1 VSFSAFCIRTR
12 LSDSVFPRF
21 YAYFFRSQHFRK
33 RLALLGKGTNI
44 SNLNQ
49 EVLKRLRVPIPSHHQ
64 QVRVVDTIRPYDDL
78 IENNRRRIHLLE
90 QSARLLY
97 KEWFVHLRFPGHE
110 HVKSKNGVPDGWV
123 KKTLDDLTTVVTKG
137 TTPTTLGK
145 AFVDEGLHFI
155 KVESIS
161 DSGSIIRDKLARVD
175 EDTHNLLKRSKL
187 IEGDILFSIA
197 GAIGRSAIVPMWAI
211 PANTNQA
218 IAIIRPVN
226 YKIRYYLYW
235 VIRSDD
241 FLSFSMGRVVQT
253 AQANVSLSAL
263 KSALIMMPV
272 DNIINAFIEIV
283 TPIHKQI
290 DCLNLEINSATEA
303 RDLLLPRLMNGMITV

>member
-1 VSFSAFCIRTR
+1 M
-12 LSDSVFPRF
+12 
-21 YAYFFRSQHFRK
+21 
-33 RLALLGKGTNI
+33 
-44 SNLNQ
+44 
-49 EVLKRLRVPIPSHHQ
+49 
-64 QVRVVDTIRPYDDL
+64 
-78 IENNRRRIHLLE
+78 RRIQLLE

-110 HVKSKNGVPDGWV
+110 HIKIKNGVPDGWV
-123 KKTLDDLTTVVTKG
+123 KKTLDDLTSVVTKG

-197 GAIGRSAIVPMWAI
+197 GAIGRSAIVPMWVI

-218 IAIIRPVN
+218 IAIIRPVD

-263 KSALIMMPV
+263 KSALIMVPV
-272 DNIINAFIEIV
+272 DNIINTFIEIV

-290 DCLNLEINSATEA
+290 DCLNLKINSATEA
-303 RDLLLPRLMNGMITV
+303 RDFLLPRLMNGMIMV